1 MDNKFDI
8 LFNIDIYLLTRLIL
22 IVSYCC
28 YLLLIDCL
36 YLYNSVIRVNNQYNR
51 GMDWLDILEDP
62 KNKKMSSSSEKKSDN
77 DDDQYKAPF
86 ELMSEV
92 ST

>member
-1 MDNKFDI
+1 
-8 LFNIDIYLLTRLIL
+8 
-22 IVSYCC
+22 
-28 YLLLIDCL
+28 
-36 YLYNSVIRVNNQYNR
+36 
-51 GMDWLDILEDP
+51 MDWLDILEDP
-62 KNKKMSSSSEKKSDN
+62 KNKKTSSSSEKKNDN

>member
-36 YLYNSVIRVNNQYNR
+36 YLYNSVIRVNN
-51 GMDWLDILEDP
+51 
-62 KNKKMSSSSEKKSDN
+62 
-77 DDDQYKAPF
+77 
-86 ELMSEV
+86 
-92 ST
+92 

>member
-1 MDNKFDI
+1 
-8 LFNIDIYLLTRLIL
+8 
-22 IVSYCC
+22 
-28 YLLLIDCL
+28 
-36 YLYNSVIRVNNQYNR
+36 
-51 GMDWLDILEDP
+51 MDWLDILEDP